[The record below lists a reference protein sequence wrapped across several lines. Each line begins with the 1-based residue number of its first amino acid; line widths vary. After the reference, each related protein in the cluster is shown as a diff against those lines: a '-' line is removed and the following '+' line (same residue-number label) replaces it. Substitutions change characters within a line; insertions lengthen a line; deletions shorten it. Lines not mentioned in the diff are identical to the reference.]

1 MPIEKVMVKRSGREI
16 LKSMLTSTFIV
27 FAITFMIIGLM
38 VFYNKIRYAYDFIPS
53 FLIFVGSI
61 VIVLFTIFIIFRFI
75 EDDWKE
81 KEKEKREWN

>member
-1 MPIEKVMVKRSGREI
+1 MPMEKVMVKRSGREI

-38 VFYNKIRYAYDFIPS
+38 VFYNKIRYAYDFIPA

-81 KEKEKREWN
+81 KEKEKKKK